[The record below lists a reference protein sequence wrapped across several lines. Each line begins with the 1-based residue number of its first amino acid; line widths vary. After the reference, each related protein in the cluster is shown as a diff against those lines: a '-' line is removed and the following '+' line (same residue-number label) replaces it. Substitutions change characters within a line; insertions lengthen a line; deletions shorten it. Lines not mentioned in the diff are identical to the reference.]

1 MTMAFIRTLAFA
13 LAATVAAAHH
23 AAADDAKVVK
33 PMAVVELFTSQG
45 CSSCPAADAFLGEL
59 AKRDDVI
66 ALSQHVA
73 YWDYI
78 GWKDP
83 FALSEATDRQREY
96 QRLFSLRYVYTP
108 QMVINGIEQEV
119 GSSRRQVLA
128 KIEKAKTH
136 AQVPIGLGP
145 GAKGGV
151 RIQIGGAPDGDAFK
165 SDKNA
170 VIWLIAFDKRHE
182 TKIPRGENGGRTLA
196 NVNVVRRIERIGDWN
211 GDAATMWART
221 PERGEPGSDACAIV
235 VQSTKS
241 GRILGAAQ
249 MALAK

>member
-13 LAATVAAAHH
+13 LAATLAVLHH
-23 AAADDAKVVK
+23 AAADEAKVAK

-45 CSSCPAADAFLGEL
+45 CSSCPSADAFLGEL
-59 AKRDDVI
+59 ARRDDVI

-83 FALSEATDRQREY
+83 FALSEATDRQRDY
-96 QRLFSLRYVYTP
+96 QRLFNLRYVYTP
-108 QMVINGIEQEV
+108 QMVINGVEQEV
-119 GSSRRQVLA
+119 GSSRPQVLA
-128 KIEKAKTH
+128 KIEKAK
-136 AQVPIGLGP
+136 ALPQVPIGLGP

-151 RIQIGGAPDGDAFK
+151 KIQIGRAPDADSFKFDKDA
-165 SDKNA
+165 
-170 VIWLIAFDKRHE
+170 VVWMIAFDARHD

-196 NVNVVRRIERIGDWN
+196 NFNVVRRIERIGEWK
-211 GDAATMWART
+211 GEAATIWVRT
-221 PERGEPGSDACAIV
+221 PEKGEPGSDACAVI

-241 GRILGAAQ
+241 GRVLGAAQ

>member
-1 MTMAFIRTLAFA
+1 MTMAFLRTLAFA
-13 LAATVAAAHH
+13 FAATVAAAHH
-23 AAADDAKVVK
+23 AAADEAKVVK

-83 FALSEATDRQREY
+83 FALSEATDRQRDY

-108 QMVINGIEQEV
+108 QMVINGVEQEV

-128 KIEKAKTH
+128 KIEKAKAH

-151 RIQIGGAPDGDAFK
+151 KIQIGGAPDAEAFK
-165 SDKNA
+165 SDKDA
-170 VIWLIAFDKRHE
+170 VVWLIVFDKRHE

-196 NVNVVRRIERIGDWN
+196 NFNVVRRIERIGDWK
-211 GDAATMWART
+211 GEAATMWART
-221 PERGEPGSDACAIV
+221 PRKGEPGSDACAIV

-249 MALAK
+249 MALAQ

>member
-1 MTMAFIRTLAFA
+1 MTMAFLRMLAFA
-13 LAATVAAAHH
+13 FAAALAAAHH
-23 AAADDAKVVK
+23 AAADDAKVAK

-83 FALSEATDRQREY
+83 FALAEATDRQREY

-108 QMVINGIEQEV
+108 QMVIGGVEQEV

-128 KIEKAKTH
+128 KIEKAKSLP
-136 AQVPIGLGP
+136 QVPVGLGP

-151 RIQIGGAPDGDAFK
+151 KIEIGKAPDVDSFK
-165 SDKNA
+165 LEKNA
-170 VIWLIAFDKRHE
+170 AVWLVAFDKRHD
-182 TKIPRGENGGRTLA
+182 TKIPRGENGGRTLS
-196 NVNVVRRIERIGDWN
+196 NFNVVRRLERIGSWT
-211 GDAATMWART
+211 GEAATMWVRT
-221 PERGEPGSDACAIV
+221 PEKGEPGSDACAIV

-249 MALAK
+249 MALAR